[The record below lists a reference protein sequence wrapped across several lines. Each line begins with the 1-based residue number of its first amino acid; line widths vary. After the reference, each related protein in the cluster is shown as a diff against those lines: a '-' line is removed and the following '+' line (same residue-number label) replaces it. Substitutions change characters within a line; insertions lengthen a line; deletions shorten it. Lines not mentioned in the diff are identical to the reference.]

1 MKYAFAMI
9 VCVFAFTSAAFCSD
23 ACVQT
28 NHGKCFSIHA
38 RYAVYTADGMEVL
51 WPVGTHRL
59 LWATSGTEQL
69 DTLLGDRPSDFFI
82 FGDFDVCPLTREIP
96 GEMRHV
102 CIKEMKNLRQVKRK
116 PSTR

>member
-9 VCVFAFTSAAFCSD
+9 ACVFAFTSAAFCSD

-38 RYAVYTADGMEVL
+38 RYAVYTADGKEVL
-51 WPVGTHRL
+51 WLVGTHRL
-59 LWATSGTEQL
+59 LGVVSGPEQL
-69 DTLLGDRPSDFFI
+69 YLLQVDHPSNFFV

-102 CIKEMKNLRQVKRK
+102 CIKEMKNLRRVKRK
-116 PSTR
+116 P